1 MTPRGGFAQKRGSH
15 EFSELLET
23 DQVLAVSE
31 CAGEFLTDSRR
42 TMEPTSAAPGTFS
55 CFACLLPQHDYPPAV
70 VTFMFS
76 SIITGMVADL
86 VSNFMVIL
94 AVKRNKKLQHSGNVF
109 VVSLCVADLLVA
121 IYPYPLM
128 LHTVS
133 MGGLDMRQ
141 LQCQIVGIIT
151 LMSMV
156 GSVFNILVMAFN
168 RYCYICH
175 NIYYKQIFT
184 ARNTALFMIATW
196 VATILAILPNVYY
209 GIVKYEPHAY
219 TCVFDYTKSRVFN
232 LTMVSV
238 HFILPLLTVSFFYW
252 RIWKKVLAVQNQVEQ
267 DPDQLAS
274 ARNFLNMFVV
284 FLLFAVCWCP
294 LNTLTVLGTVGP
306 KEMASTIPNWL
317 YLVAYLLAHLNS
329 CANALIYGFFDENFR
344 QEYRTIY
351 HVIRHPLLYFSGV
364 ISDYYDTPEDPG
376 PPPILAHV
384 GAREDAIEDILDEAC
399 KPDFGQDHS
408 LALALP
414 AIEEIPV
421 VIHDVPLPGDAAA
434 GHLDEAPVIPRSPFR
449 LASPACRSVRRLV
462 SRHFRAEYFH
472 FSPASVHLRGD
483 FVYFQAESVYFRSVS
498 CHIQSV
504 SGRVSAGS
512 YSKFIFNAATSR
524 RRRRSGTF
532 GLPAPPSRSAAGLLE
547 LVASQLQS
555 AADADFPGPA
565 ELEAAASNYQDVAI
579 DVEDDFEETSV

>member
-94 AVKRNKKLQHSGNVF
+94 AVKRNKKLQHS
-109 VVSLCVADLLVA
+109 
-121 IYPYPLM
+121 
-128 LHTVS
+128 
-133 MGGLDMRQ
+133 
-141 LQCQIVGIIT
+141 
-151 LMSMV
+151 
-156 GSVFNILVMAFN
+156 
-168 RYCYICH
+168 
-175 NIYYKQIFT
+175 
-184 ARNTALFMIATW
+184 
-196 VATILAILPNVYY
+196 
-209 GIVKYEPHAY
+209 
-219 TCVFDYTKSRVFN
+219 
-232 LTMVSV
+232 
-238 HFILPLLTVSFFYW
+238 
-252 RIWKKVLAVQNQVEQ
+252 
-267 DPDQLAS
+267 
-274 ARNFLNMFVV
+274 
-284 FLLFAVCWCP
+284 VCWCP